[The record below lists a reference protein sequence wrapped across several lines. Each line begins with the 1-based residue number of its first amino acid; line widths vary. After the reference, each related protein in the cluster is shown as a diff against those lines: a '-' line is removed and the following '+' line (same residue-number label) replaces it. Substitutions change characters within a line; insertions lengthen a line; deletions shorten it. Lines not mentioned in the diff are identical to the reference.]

1 VGRIGM
7 QVHIGRILHVDL
19 SRRTSQVEEVEPGYL
34 RKYLGGVGLA
44 TRLLV
49 DNAEPGCEPLGEGN
63 AVAVAVGALAGTMV
77 PCSGKH
83 AMAAKSPLTG
93 FIGDSLS
100 GSYWSNSL
108 RRAGYDGLVIR
119 GVSSEPTYVFV
130 DNQYV
135 LFRDANTLWGK
146 GTFDTEEAI
155 RAEMRDSNVRVAS
168 IGVAGENL
176 VRFACVGNDRGR
188 QAGRTGLGAVWGSKN
203 LKAIA
208 VRGTQPVSVANLG
221 ELNKLSLDLAE
232 RAQGVSTAKY
242 RVTGTVGNV
251 LTLNRLGL
259 LPTRNLRNSVFEAAE
274 EVSGEFLQ
282 SHFREKTVACSGCPI
297 ACEQVARVREG
308 PFEGA
313 RVSLDYETLYA
324 LGPCCG
330 IGSFPPIL
338 KAAEL
343 CDKYGLDTISTGV
356 TIAWAMECFERG
368 IFTESDTDGLRLEF
382 GNQDAAV
389 GMVERIAER
398 KGLGDLLAQGSK
410 RAAEQVGQGSEQF
423 AMQCKGLELP
433 GYEPRGLKTYALG
446 LAVGTRGACHN
457 RSLAYEPDMNGQVD
471 RLKAEKSRGQ
481 VAMDCEDLA
490 AVLDCLMFCKFIR
503 GCFDDFYEESAQFY
517 RLATGLD
524 LSTDELREVGER
536 VSNLKKY
543 FNIRE
548 GWSKEDDWL
557 PARLLEE
564 PLPDGD
570 DQGTTLTP
578 EELTLMINGYYK
590 ARGWTKEGL
599 IPPQKLVKMGLE
611 DLVEKARQ

>member
-1 VGRIGM
+1 M
-7 QVHIGRILHVDL
+7 YAYTGRILHVDL
-19 SRRTSQVEEVEPGYL
+19 GRRTSYVEEVEPEYL
-34 RKYLGGVGLA
+34 RRYLGGVGLA

-49 DNAEPGCEPLGEGN
+49 DNAEPGCDPLGEGN
-63 AVAVAVGALAGTMV
+63 CVAVAVGAFAGTVV
-77 PCSGKH
+77 PCGGKH

-100 GSYWSNSL
+100 GSYWSNAL
-108 RRAGYDGLVIR
+108 RRAGYDGLVITGR
-119 GVSSEPTYVFV
+119 AAEPTYLLL
-130 DNQYV
+130 DDRYV
-135 LFRDANTLWGK
+135 LFRDAKELWGR
-146 GTFDTEEAI
+146 GGFETEEAI
-155 RAEMRDSNVRVAS
+155 RQEIGDSSVRVAS

-176 VRFACVGNDRGR
+176 VRYACVSNDRGR

-208 VRGTQPVSVANLG
+208 VRGNQPVSVADLA
-221 ELNKLSLDLAE
+221 ELNKLSMDFAK

-242 RVTGTVGNV
+242 RLTGTVGNV

-259 LPTRNLRNSVFEAAE
+259 LPTRNMRNSAFEAAE
-274 EVSGEFLQ
+274 EVSGEYLQ
-282 SHFREKTVACSGCPI
+282 SHFKEKTVACSGCPI

-308 PFEGA
+308 PYAGT

-330 IGSFPPIL
+330 IGAFPTIL

-343 CDKYGLDTISTGV
+343 CDRYGLDTISTGV

-368 IFTESDTDGLRLEF
+368 IFTESDTGGLALQF
-382 GNQDAAV
+382 GNGDASVALI
-389 GMVERIAER
+389 ERIAAR
-398 KGLGDLLAQGSK
+398 DGLGDLLAQGTKLAS
-410 RAAEQVGQGSEQF
+410 EQVGQGSEQF
-423 AMQCKGLELP
+423 AMQSKGLELP

-457 RSLAYEPDMNGQVD
+457 RSLAYEPDMKGVVD
-471 RLKAEKSRGQ
+471 RLKAEKGRGR

-503 GCFDDFYEESAQFY
+503 GCFDDFYQDAVEFY
-517 RLATGLD
+517 RLSTGLD
-524 LSTDELREVGER
+524 LTSDELRQAGER
-536 VSNLKKY
+536 ACNLKKY

-548 GWSKEDDWL
+548 GWTKDDDWL
-557 PARLLEE
+557 PARILDE
-564 PLPDGD
+564 PLPDGG
-570 DQGTTLTP
+570 DQGTTLTA
-578 EELTLMINGYYK
+578 EELRLMIDDYYQ
-590 ARGWTKEGL
+590 ARGWTEEGL
-599 IPPQKLVKMGLE
+599 IPAEKLVELGLE